1 MIRRI
6 ARNWKGTLAGFLL
19 GLLFGPVAAVFC
31 AIVGNTLQESIRETI
46 SGGRYIAST
55 FASMAGAMFAKMAK
69 ADGRISEDE
78 IASVERSFR
87 RLGFSEEQWKAAVKS
102 FRAAKDDSQTI
113 YGYASRFAS
122 LVASAEVRIL
132 FYELLWDLACADGR
146 ISPHEL
152 DILRQIPHSL
162 NIPAYWY
169 LIYARER
176 LDEGAY
182 GREAAGSGA
191 YGGGAGGS
199 SGSGRSAP
207 PRDGLA
213 EAYMLLGVDRNATD
227 DEVKRAYRLLA
238 KKYHPDALRAQG
250 LPEAMVGK
258 ANERMAKINSAWALI
273 KSSRGSV
280 SL

>member
-31 AIVGNTLQESIRETI
+31 AIVGNTLQESLRAAV

-273 KSSRGSV
+273 KLSRGSV